1 MIRCDNLKGR
11 VAVITGAASGIG
23 KAAAER
29 LAEEGATVVIVDIN
43 AAEAEEAASRLRKAG
58 FTADAAE
65 ADVRDSASIN
75 RIVRTVTEKHGN
87 ISILVNNA
95 GGSAR
100 VIGKKTLFHVSEEAT
115 WEWVLNVNLKG
126 VLICTRAVLDGMIG
140 QRYGKIINIASIAGV
155 AGISGMADYS
165 AAKGGVIAF
174 TKALAMELGTYNIN
188 VNCIS
193 PGAIETRK
201 FDMSAGTYLGR
212 GGKPE
217 EVAGLISFLA
227 SDESGFITGQ
237 NYVIDGG
244 RILGPLN
251 VK

>member
-1 MIRCDNLKGR
+1 MNRCDSLKGK
-11 VAVITGAASGIG
+11 VALITGAASGIG
-23 KAAAER
+23 KAAADR
-29 LAEEGATVVIVDIN
+29 LAEEGATVVIIDIN
-43 AAEAEEAASRLRKAG
+43 GAEAEKAASRLRQAG
-58 FTADAAE
+58 FTAEAAE
-65 ADVRDSASIN
+65 ADIRDSAAIN
-75 RIVRTVTEKHGN
+75 SVVKAVIEKYGH

-100 VIGKKTLFHVSEEAT
+100 VIGKQTLFQISEETT
-115 WEWVLNVNLKG
+115 WEWVLDVNLKG
-126 VLICTRAVLDGMIG
+126 VLICARAVLENMIAHG
-140 QRYGKIINIASIAGV
+140 YGKIINIASIAGV
-155 AGISGMADYS
+155 AGIKSMADYS

-174 TKALAMELGTYNIN
+174 TKALAMEMGAYNIN

-201 FDMSAGTYLGR
+201 VNMSKGTYLGR

-237 NYVIDGG
+237 NYIIDGG
-244 RILGPLN
+244 RILGPLTS
-251 VK
+251 